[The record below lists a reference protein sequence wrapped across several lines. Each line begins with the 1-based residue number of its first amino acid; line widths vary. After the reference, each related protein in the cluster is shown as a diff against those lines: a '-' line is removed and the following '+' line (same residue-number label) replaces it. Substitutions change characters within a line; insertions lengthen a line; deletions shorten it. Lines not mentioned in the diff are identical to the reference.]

1 MGRVKE
7 QLLNEEFSRSLT
19 TDEYIFGRKREDYEE
34 DYEPS
39 N

>member
-7 QLLNEEFSRSLT
+7 QILNEEFSRSLT
-19 TDEYIFGRKREDYEE
+19 AEDFIFDRKQEDYEYG
-34 DYEPS
+34 YEPS